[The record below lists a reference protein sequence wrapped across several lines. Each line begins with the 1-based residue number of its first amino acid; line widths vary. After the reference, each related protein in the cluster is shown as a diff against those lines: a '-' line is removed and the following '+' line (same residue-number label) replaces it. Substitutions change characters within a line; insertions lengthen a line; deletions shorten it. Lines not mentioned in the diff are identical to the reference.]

1 MKFLN
6 KEVLSEIERISFE
19 RAKDFYNIHYT
30 KIDLFNEAKEIMLR
44 ASVTKPTWYSLMN
57 KIQEKSINSKEQF
70 ISTTMPLNLLQMVH
84 EIFIETGELID
95 IEDIRNILYAY
106 EDYCPNHLELAVHQH
121 FSIQN
126 FVKDLYRLKVNQF
139 LAEILSLSDF
149 VVLKMCPNE
158 LMNAQIVTIET
169 CIKYAKQEGDIE
181 TGIAIAKYGKS
192 LLIKDTF
199 TWKYCDNFLKRN
211 LK

>member
-1 MKFLN
+1 
-6 KEVLSEIERISFE
+6 
-19 RAKDFYNIHYT
+19 
-30 KIDLFNEAKEIMLR
+30 
-44 ASVTKPTWYSLMN
+44 
-57 KIQEKSINSKEQF
+57 
-70 ISTTMPLNLLQMVH
+70 MPLNLIQMVH
-84 EIFIETGELID
+84 EIFVETGELID

-169 CIKYAKQEGDIE
+169 CSTKKHLEI
-181 TGIAIAKYGKS
+181 S
-192 LLIKDTF
+192 LRHQI
-199 TWKYCDNFLKRN
+199 Y
-211 LK
+211 

>member
-1 MKFLN
+1 MKVINEPLVHN
-6 KEVLSEIERISFE
+6 GSF
-19 RAKDFYNIHYT
+19 
-30 KIDLFNEAKEIMLR
+30 IDINEAKEIMLR

-70 ISTTMPLNLLQMVH
+70 ISTTMPLNLIQMVH
-84 EIFIETGELID
+84 EIFVETGELID

-169 CIKYAKQEGDIE
+169 CSTKKHLEI
-181 TGIAIAKYGKS
+181 S
-192 LLIKDTF
+192 LRHQI
-199 TWKYCDNFLKRN
+199 Y
-211 LK
+211 